1 MLKVD
6 RQGMMNRRDQGTL
19 ELFQQQK
26 AVPQGLNIV
35 KNVES
40 LSAKD
45 FFYDPQGAKAEDK
58 HLREKAEAG
67 S

>member
-1 MLKVD
+1 MLKID

-26 AVPQGLNIV
+26 AVAQGLNIV

-40 LSAKD
+40 LSEED
-45 FFYDPQGAKAEDK
+45 FFYDPQGSKAEDK
-58 HLREKAEAG
+58 HLWEKAEAG

>member
-1 MLKVD
+1 MLKID

-19 ELFQQQK
+19 ERFQQQK
-26 AVPQGLNIV
+26 AVAEGLNIV

-40 LSAKD
+40 LSGED
-45 FFYDPQGAKAEDK
+45 FFYDPQGANAEDK